1 MRARSLA
8 FFMALFLAGNT
19 TNAYEIGDTI
29 DPEITEK
36 LNIEHGKPAV
46 IEFFASW
53 CASCAKEIP
62 EIHDFIREDK
72 KNIVQVI
79 GVDIDEELDDGKKFQ
94 SDLNISF
101 PVYDDTDQRVVEAF
115 GPIGMPALY
124 YVIDNKVV
132 RKRIGPINH
141 IDDQIREDLG
151 DLGIEL

>member
-1 MRARSLA
+1 M
-8 FFMALFLAGNT
+8 
-19 TNAYEIGDTI
+19 
-29 DPEITEK
+29 
-36 LNIEHGKPAV
+36 
-46 IEFFASW
+46 
-53 CASCAKEIP
+53 
-62 EIHDFIREDK
+62 
-72 KNIVQVI
+72 
-79 GVDIDEELDDGKKFQ
+79 DIDEELDDGKKFQ